1 MNDTVLSNIVYIL
14 IGVGFTLFIKW
25 QRNHPNRSVIVLYM
39 MKNKAGYR
47 YWKSRYWENPKKR
60 ASYRMYCVGNYN
72 LLLTVIWLLF
82 LGINFYYDFEIIV
95 GAMLVSFVL
104 FDIFEAMSP
113 KNLKEKRESFFKSAF
128 KSTMERLEKSGG
140 LIVYDSVRDNPYTVY
155 GNYKDIIYFDKVI
168 ITDLISKKYS
178 LCCRIGRNNEIF
190 IFEKTT
196 SQEERM

>member
-1 MNDTVLSNIVYIL
+1 
-14 IGVGFTLFIKW
+14 
-25 QRNHPNRSVIVLYM
+25 
-39 MKNKAGYR
+39 
-47 YWKSRYWENPKKR
+47 
-60 ASYRMYCVGNYN
+60 
-72 LLLTVIWLLF
+72 
-82 LGINFYYDFEIIV
+82 
-95 GAMLVSFVL
+95 
-104 FDIFEAMSP
+104 
-113 KNLKEKRESFFKSAF
+113 
-128 KSTMERLEKSGG
+128 MERLEKSGE